1 MHVWLQGRQLQIL
14 FIECHQPVRCAYE
27 LGVAAAAVLAS
38 SHAIAN
44 AGGVCEDDRPAP
56 LISICCHYCQSSVL
70 KRATSER
77 RYMVVWENKKTY
89 VS

>member
-1 MHVWLQGRQLQIL
+1 MHVWLQGRHLQIL

-56 LISICCHYCQSSVL
+56 LISIFQMLSLLPKLCAEKSYF
-70 KRATSER
+70 
-77 RYMVVWENKKTY
+77 
-89 VS
+89 